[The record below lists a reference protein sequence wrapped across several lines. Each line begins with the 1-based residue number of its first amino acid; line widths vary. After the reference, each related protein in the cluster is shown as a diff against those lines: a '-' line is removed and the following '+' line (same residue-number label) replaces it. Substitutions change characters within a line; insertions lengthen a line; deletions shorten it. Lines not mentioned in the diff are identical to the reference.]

1 MSFDKVIQASEL
13 QPILNTEGRC
23 YCKCWKCSALLV
35 KYDPAGVMS
44 SPAPTDYYSSSSTTP
59 SAVSYT
65 PTSSVANINDLSN
78 YNQDDEANTL
88 NNTALSEFSTRTKSS
103 KEIKNNNNNNNNNST
118 SFDLTEPIEVTTV
131 ETLTTVS
138 FINNN

>member
-1 MSFDKVIQASEL
+1 MSFDKIIPASEL

-35 KYDPAGVMS
+35 KYDPAAVMS
-44 SPAPTDYYSSSSTTP
+44 SPAPTDYYSSSTTP

-103 KEIKNNNNNNNNNST
+103 KEIKNNNNNNNNL
-118 SFDLTEPIEVTTV
+118 SFDLKEPIEVTTV

>member
-1 MSFDKVIQASEL
+1 
-13 QPILNTEGRC
+13 
-23 YCKCWKCSALLV
+23 
-35 KYDPAGVMS
+35 MS

-103 KEIKNNNNNNNNNST
+103 KEIKNNNKNNNNNST